1 MCSTNTRRW
10 SKPKILEKL
19 INSVIE
25 NVQKQH
31 TNLSLDNKR
40 IQKTSSEVLQPTR
53 DLISISFPQWV
64 SPRKDFVLLLLCS
77 FVHQREW
84 AFLKTHAGMIL
95 ILHSILRIINFDNLK
110 IQLHIFA
117 KLKTP
122 WISSMIA
129 LMNWILL
136 VHLTWNNRLVL
147 MVLLFLI
154 VGELV
159 TEKLATHP

>member
-1 MCSTNTRRW
+1 MHMFYKYSQVAKTKDPWETYQLSHRKCV
-10 SKPKILEKL
+10 E
-19 INSVIE
+19 
-25 NVQKQH
+25 H
-31 TNLSLDNKR
+31 TSPSLDNKI
-40 IQKTSSEVLQPTR
+40 IQKTSREVLQPTK
-53 DLISISFPQWV
+53 DLTNIIFPQWA
-64 SPRKDFVLLLLCS
+64 PPWRDFGHLLPGS

-84 AFLKTHAGMIL
+84 AFPKTHERMIL
-95 ILHSILRIINFDNLK
+95 LLHSILRIINFKNLK
-110 IQLHIFA
+110 IQLHVFA

-136 VHLTWNNRLVL
+136 VHLTWNNRLVF